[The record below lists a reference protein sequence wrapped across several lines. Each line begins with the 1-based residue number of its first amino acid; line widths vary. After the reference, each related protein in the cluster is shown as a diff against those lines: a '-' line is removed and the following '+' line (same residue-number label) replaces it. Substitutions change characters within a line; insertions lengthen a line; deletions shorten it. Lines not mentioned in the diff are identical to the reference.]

1 MKTLGLIVTV
11 LLVAFA
17 FTDVKANSGGT
28 YSARLI
34 SPTAGQ
40 VLYPGEQ
47 VRVQWE
53 PTFPDMKNLH
63 LCEMEIVLSL
73 DGGRTFSVWITTGI
87 NPNSR
92 YYDWTVPN
100 TPTTAAVLDIRFGCE
115 LYYPESHSPQPAS
128 TFVIAQT
135 APQVH

>member
-1 MKTLGLIVTV
+1 MKTPSLIVTL

-17 FTDVKANSGGT
+17 FADVKANSQGT
-28 YSARLI
+28 YSAKLI
-34 SPTAGQ
+34 LPTAGQ

-47 VRVQWE
+47 VRIEWT

-73 DGGRTFSVWITTGI
+73 DGGRTFTTWITTGI
-87 NPNSR
+87 NMNSR

-115 LYYPESHSPQPAS
+115 LYYPETRSPQPAS
-128 TFVIAQT
+128 TFVIQT
-135 APQVH
+135 VPPMH

>member
-1 MKTLGLIVTV
+1 MKTPALIVTL

-17 FTDVKANSGGT
+17 FTDVKANSQGT
-28 YSARLI
+28 YSAKLI

-47 VRVQWE
+47 VRIEWA
-53 PTFPDMKNLH
+53 PSFPDMRNLH

-73 DGGRTFSVWITTGI
+73 DGGRTFTIWITTEI
-87 NPNSR
+87 TPNSR
-92 YYDWTVPN
+92 YFDWIVPN
-100 TPTTAAVLDIRFGCE
+100 APTPAAVLDIRFGCE
-115 LYYPESHSPQPAS
+115 LYYPETHSPQPAS